1 MMNNSSVQIVLSRG
15 EVVQVDFVEVLRV
28 VLIMCDHVWLSCRG
42 GQVENT
48 AWCFISVRQLRATLS
63 VISARIDFYDLPVCE
78 SDYF

>member
-1 MMNNSSVQIVLSRG
+1 MTNNSSVQIVLPRG

-48 AWCFISVRQLRATLS
+48 ARCFISVRQLRATLS
-63 VISARIDFYDLPVCE
+63 VMSARIDFYDLPVCE